1 MSEINLSH
9 AFHSDPVIQIR
20 DLCVDYITDNGDFNA
35 VKSVSFD
42 IGKGEVFGLA
52 GESGCGKSTIA
63 FSINRLHKP
72 PAFISGGQ
80 ILFQGKDILRLS
92 NKELSALRWS
102 EIAMVFQ
109 SAMNSLN
116 PVLTIQ
122 EQFADVLRHHQGLS
136 NEQAKDRAEKLLD
149 LVNIPRDRLGEY
161 PHQFSGGMRQRL
173 VIAIALS
180 LNPKLIIMDEPTTPL
195 HPKIVGLV
203 PQYSRCSQAA
213 RATRSTSMSQ
223 PIIQMK
229 NVIKEFTVGGGFAKE
244 ETFRALQGVSFDLY
258 AGRTLALVGESGC
271 GKSTCARL
279 ITKVYPAS
287 EGEILFNGTNIN
299 DIISRHD
306 IQDYRSKVQ
315 MVFQD
320 PFGSLNPTHTIRH
333 HLTRPLKIHKQVQ
346 HDREIPARLDE
357 LLKLVE
363 LPEETLNKCPHELS
377 GGQRQRVNLAR
388 ALAVGSQI
396 ILADEPTSMLD
407 VSIRLGVLNLMQRM
421 KQELGIGFLY
431 ITHDL
436 ATAHY
441 IAEETAVMYKGQIVE
456 WGDTHAILKN
466 PQHPYTKLL
475 ISAVPDPDLPFG
487 NLVKNEPNYSID
499 ADEIRHRSSVVVDE
513 YDQVGPN
520 HFVKQWI
527 ETA

>member
-1 MSEINLSH
+1 
-9 AFHSDPVIQIR
+9 
-20 DLCVDYITDNGDFNA
+20 
-35 VKSVSFD
+35 
-42 IGKGEVFGLA
+42 
-52 GESGCGKSTIA
+52 
-63 FSINRLHKP
+63 
-72 PAFISGGQ
+72 
-80 ILFQGKDILRLS
+80 
-92 NKELSALRWS
+92 
-102 EIAMVFQ
+102 
-109 SAMNSLN
+109 
-116 PVLTIQ
+116 
-122 EQFADVLRHHQGLS
+122 
-136 NEQAKDRAEKLLD
+136 
-149 LVNIPRDRLGEY
+149 
-161 PHQFSGGMRQRL
+161 
-173 VIAIALS
+173 
-180 LNPKLIIMDEPTTPL
+180 
-195 HPKIVGLV
+195 
-203 PQYSRCSQAA
+203 
-213 RATRSTSMSQ
+213 
-223 PIIQMK
+223 
-229 NVIKEFTVGGGFAKE
+229 
-244 ETFRALQGVSFDLY
+244 
-258 AGRTLALVGESGC
+258 
-271 GKSTCARL
+271 
-279 ITKVYPAS
+279 
-287 EGEILFNGTNIN
+287 
-299 DIISRHD
+299 
-306 IQDYRSKVQ
+306 
-315 MVFQD
+315 
-320 PFGSLNPTHTIRH
+320 

-363 LPEETLNKCPHELS
+363 LPEETLNKYPHELS

-527 ETA
+527 EAA